1 MGWFDDNLIPAVDG
15 VAYGLLLF
23 VVAAGLT
30 LAFGSGGVLNL
41 AHGTLYA
48 FAAYTATWVADGSWV
63 GLLLAVLAG
72 LAAGAAGGGV
82 LAVLTA
88 PIARRGHMAQAMLTF
103 GVALVGGDLLT
114 TVFGKDD
121 PQVKVPSAL
130 EDPVSI
136 AGHNYPG
143 YRLAFI
149 AVAIVLGLVGWY
161 VLTKTRIGA
170 AVRASV
176 DDPQMLAAGG
186 ISPGRVRS
194 GVLIAAGTLAGL
206 AGGIGAPII
215 GPSTSAANTVLIQ
228 SLLVVVIGGLGSVG
242 GALLAAILVGEV
254 QTLGVTLVPDFAP
267 YLLFATMAAM
277 LIVRTVRFG
286 PTGSRV

>member
-1 MGWFDDNLIPAVDG
+1 MGWFDDNFIPAVDG

-48 FAAYTATWVADGSWV
+48 FAAYTATAVADGSWV
-63 GLLLAVLAG
+63 GLALAVLAG
-72 LAAGAAGGGV
+72 IGAGAAGGGV
-82 LAVLTA
+82 LAALTA
-88 PIARRGHMAQAMLTF
+88 PIAGRGHMAQAMLTF

-114 TVFGKDD
+114 TWFGKDD
-121 PQVKVPSAL
+121 PQVLVPGAL
-130 EDPVSI
+130 EKPVSI
-136 AGHNYPG
+136 LGHNYPG

-149 AVAIVLGLVGWY
+149 VVAIVLGVGGWY
-161 VLTKTRIGA
+161 VLARTRIGA

-176 DDPQMLAAGG
+176 DDPEMLAAGG
-186 ISPGRVRS
+186 ISPARVRT
-194 GVLIAAGTLAGL
+194 GVLVAAGALAGL
-206 AGGIGAPII
+206 AGGLGAPII
-215 GPSTSAANTVLIQ
+215 GPSTSVANTVLLQ

-254 QTLGVTLVPDFAP
+254 QTLGVTLMPDLAP
-267 YLLFATMAAM
+267 YLLFATMAVM
-277 LIVRTVRFG
+277 LIARTARFG

>member
-1 MGWFDDNLIPAVDG
+1 VGWFDDNLVPAVDG

-48 FAAYTATWVADGSWV
+48 FAAYTAASVADGSWV
-63 GLLLAVLAG
+63 GLVLAVLAG
-72 LAAGAAGGGV
+72 VAAGATGGGV
-82 LAVLTA
+82 LAALTA
-88 PIARRGHMAQAMLTF
+88 PIAGRGHLAQAMLTF
-103 GVALVGGDLLT
+103 GVALIGADLLT
-114 TVFGKDD
+114 GVFGAGD
-121 PQVKVPSAL
+121 PLVRVPGAL
-130 EDPVSI
+130 EEPVSI
-136 AGHNYPG
+136 LGHNYPG

-149 AVAIVLGLVGWY
+149 AVALVLGAGGWY
-161 VLTKTRIGA
+161 VLARTRIGA

-176 DDPQMLAAGG
+176 DDPEMLAAGG
-186 ISPGRVRS
+186 VSPGVVRV
-194 GVLIAAGTLAGL
+194 GVLVAAGALAGL
-206 AGGIGAPII
+206 AGGLGAPII
-215 GPSTSAANTVLIQ
+215 GPSTSVADTVLVQ

-254 QTLGVTLVPDFAP
+254 QTLGVTLLPDVAP

-277 LIVRTVRFG
+277 LIARTVRYG
-286 PTGSRV
+286 PTGSRT

>member
-1 MGWFDDNLIPAVDG
+1 MGWFDDNFIPALDG

-48 FAAYTATWVADGSWV
+48 FAAYTATEVADGSWL
-63 GLLLAVLAG
+63 GLVLAVLAG
-72 LAAGAAGGGV
+72 IAAGAAGGGV
-82 LAVLTA
+82 LAVMTA
-88 PIARRGHMAQAMLTF
+88 PIAGRGHMAQAMLTF
-103 GVALVGGDLLT
+103 GVALVGGDLLM
-114 TVFGKDD
+114 TVFGKED
-121 PQVKVPSAL
+121 PQVSVPSAL
-130 EDPVSI
+130 EKPVSI
-136 AGHNYPG
+136 LGHNYPG

-149 AVAIVLGLVGWY
+149 VVAVALGAGGWY
-161 VLTKTRIGA
+161 VLARTRIGA

-176 DDPQMLAAGG
+176 DDPEMLAASG
-186 ISPGRVRS
+186 ISPARVRS
-194 GVLIAAGTLAGL
+194 GVLIAAGALAGL
-206 AGGIGAPII
+206 AGGLGAPII
-215 GPSTSAANTVLIQ
+215 GPSTSVANTVLLQ

-254 QTLGVTLVPDFAP
+254 QTLGVTLMPDFAP
-267 YLLFATMAAM
+267 YLMYATMAVM
-277 LIVRTVRFG
+277 LIARTARFG